1 MTIIDNVDNV
11 IRGVTANTEDDT
23 GVNVASIALP
33 FDPNKN
39 DYEIQISVSAGSGE
53 EVRVAGVEIT
63 FKK

>member
-1 MTIIDNVDNV
+1 MTIIDNVDDV
-11 IRGVTANTEDDT
+11 IRGVTPNTESDI
-23 GVNVASIALP
+23 GLSVGLIALP